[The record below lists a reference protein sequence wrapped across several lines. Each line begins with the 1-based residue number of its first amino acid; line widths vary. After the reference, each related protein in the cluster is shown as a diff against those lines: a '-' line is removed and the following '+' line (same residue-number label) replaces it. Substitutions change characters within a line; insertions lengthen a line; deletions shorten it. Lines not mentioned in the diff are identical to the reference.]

1 MLFSGSPEGRYTL
14 VPSFLEGTEIT
25 SVGFA
30 FHEAKASCFRTTAS
44 PQASV
49 YHVLLCTTRV
59 GRGVGQLKTRGDKSV
74 HEGEQVSL
82 KEFPG

>member
-14 VPSFLEGTEIT
+14 VPSFVKELRLP

-30 FHEAKASCFRTTAS
+30 FHEENAICFRTTAS

-49 YHVLLCTTRV
+49 NQ
-59 GRGVGQLKTRGDKSV
+59 GQ
-74 HEGEQVSL
+74 EEM
-82 KEFPG
+82 